1 MGIYSRKGDLGETG
15 LLAGPRV
22 GKDIARIEA
31 LGTIDELNA
40 SLGLVRAE
48 PLPGPRD
55 RLLERLQNEL
65 FEIGAELASPD
76 PVARG
81 TRTIGPQHVQAL
93 EAEIDAGAASLAPL
107 AGFILPCGVR
117 AAAALHLARTICR
130 RAERR
135 LVTLVRQSG
144 DEISPVLLAY
154 LNRLG
159 DLLFVLACAANA
171 AAGIGDVPWRKPE
184 PQQAP
189 QGG

>member
-15 LLAGPRV
+15 LLTGPRV

-40 SLGLVRAE
+40 ALGVVRAE
-48 PLPGPRD
+48 PLAGPMD
-55 RLLERLQNEL
+55 RLLERLQHEL
-65 FEIGAELASPD
+65 FEVGAELAAPD
-76 PVARG
+76 PVTRG

-93 EAEIDAGAASLAPL
+93 EAEIDAGDSSLAPL

-117 AAAALHLARTICR
+117 AAAALHLARTVCR

-135 LVTLVRQSG
+135 LVTLVRESG
-144 DEISPVLLAY
+144 GEISLVLLAY

-159 DLLFVLACAANA
+159 DLLFVLARAANA
-171 AAGIGDVPWRKPE
+171 AAGVGDVPWRKPE
-184 PQQAP
+184 RQ
-189 QGG
+189 